1 MRFIGS
7 FKHRIIII
15 IFPSFLGAISLHAQ
29 GQKPP
34 AGKNQ
39 EQVGQTIRV
48 HVGLVQTDVM
58 VFDKRGDFVPGLKM
72 DQFELRVDG
81 KSRPVSFME
90 LVSAGSPHD
99 EKIWAK
105 AENRTVAPAAQPAA
119 KTSNPG
125 RTLLFFVDDWHMAE
139 ENVVRLRSALRTL
152 IDTSVG
158 PTDLVALAA
167 ASGQLGSVHQ
177 LTNNKAAVL
186 ETLKKL
192 NYVSPGVQD
201 LARPPMTEAQ
211 ALEIERNDWDMIT
224 YFVQGM
230 TGQPFVRT
238 NQGWVLLSGRTYTS
252 AKEADEAEKITRR
265 RATELAQMSAGIGQ
279 RTISALRGFLQ
290 AAEGLPGRRT
300 VFFLSDGFVLQTQNS
315 DITQRIWD
323 LTTAAAGA
331 GIVIYTLDSRGLVV
345 GLPDAKTKRAPDFT
359 GAAAHAAVNE
369 VTAGQDALNAL
380 AADTGGRFLK
390 NTNALDTA
398 LATALSEMS
407 RYYLLGW
414 YVEPEKLQPGK
425 YSTIKAS
432 IKGRSDLTVRVRQ
445 GSLDLSQ
452 LVAKDKK

>member
-7 FKHRIIII
+7 FKRRIIMVILSS
-15 IFPSFLGAISLHAQ
+15 FPAAVGLPAQ
-29 GQKPP
+29 AQKPP
-34 AGKNQ
+34 AGTNPAQ
-39 EQVGQTIRV
+39 GSQAIRV
-48 HVGLVQTDVM
+48 RVGLVQTDVT
-58 VFDKRGDFVPGLKM
+58 VVDRKGNFVPDIRM

-81 KSRPVSFME
+81 KAQPISFME

-99 EKIWAK
+99 EQLWVKTGTK
-105 AENRTVAPAAQPAA
+105 PAAPLAPPEA

-139 ENVVRLRSALRTL
+139 DNVMRSRSALKTT
-152 IDTSVG
+152 IDASVG
-158 PTDLVALAA
+158 PRDLVALAA
-167 ASGQLGSVHQ
+167 ASGQLGLVHE

-186 ETLKKL
+186 KTLEKL

-201 LARPPMTEAQ
+201 LAYPPMTEAQ

-238 NQGWVLLSGRTYTS
+238 NQGWQLRSGGGFSS
-252 AKEADEAEKITRR
+252 AREANEAERTTRR
-265 RATELAQMSAGIGQ
+265 RATELAQLSTGIGQ

-290 AAEGLPGRRT
+290 AAEGLPGRKT
-300 VFFLSDGFVLQTQNS
+300 VFFLSDGFVLQLQKS
-315 DITQRIWD
+315 DIGQRIWD
-323 LTTAAAGA
+323 LTTAAARA

-345 GLPDAKTKRAPDFT
+345 GLPDAKTKRGPDIT
-359 GAAAHAAVNE
+359 GAVAHVGVNE

-390 NTNALDTA
+390 NTNALNAA
-398 LATALSEMS
+398 LTTALSEMS

-414 YVEPEKLQPGK
+414 YIEPEKLQPGK
-425 YSTIKAS
+425 FSTIKAS
-432 IKGRSDLTVRVRQ
+432 VKGRSDLTVRVRQ

-452 LVAKDKK
+452 LVAKDAK

>member
-1 MRFIGS
+1 
-7 FKHRIIII
+7 
-15 IFPSFLGAISLHAQ
+15 
-29 GQKPP
+29 
-34 AGKNQ
+34 
-39 EQVGQTIRV
+39 
-48 HVGLVQTDVM
+48 
-58 VFDKRGDFVPGLKM
+58 
-72 DQFELRVDG
+72 
-81 KSRPVSFME
+81 
-90 LVSAGSPHD
+90 
-99 EKIWAK
+99 
-105 AENRTVAPAAQPAA
+105 
-119 KTSNPG
+119 
-125 RTLLFFVDDWHMAE
+125 
-139 ENVVRLRSALRTL
+139 
-152 IDTSVG
+152 
-158 PTDLVALAA
+158 
-167 ASGQLGSVHQ
+167 
-177 LTNNKAAVL
+177 
-186 ETLKKL
+186 
-192 NYVSPGVQD
+192 
-201 LARPPMTEAQ
+201 
-211 ALEIERNDWDMIT
+211 
-224 YFVQGM
+224 
-230 TGQPFVRT
+230 VRT